1 MDIARDSLEIKRKVL
16 ERLTSSGL
24 YPYTSHYLRHMKERF
39 NEYWKNH
46 FSTIGL
52 VGMNEAC
59 ANIGFGGIGTAEGQA
74 FALRTLKF
82 MRDRLIVYQRE
93 TGNHYNLEATPA
105 EGTSYRFAK
114 KDKELF
120 PGMQAANEDD
130 IVQGAKPYYTNS
142 THLPVNATDDLFEAL
157 EHQDELQTCYTGG
170 TVLHLFLGE
179 RIADPKVVKT
189 LIRRIAETHRMPY
202 FSITPTFSVCT
213 EHGYISGEQHTCQK
227 CGKKTEVYSRIVGYL
242 RPVEQWNEGKQAEFQ
257 RRRIYKLP
265 TATGTQ

>member
-1 MDIARDSLEIKRKVL
+1 
-16 ERLTSSGL
+16 
-24 YPYTSHYLRHMKERF
+24 
-39 NEYWKNH
+39 
-46 FSTIGL
+46 
-52 VGMNEAC
+52 
-59 ANIGFGGIGTAEGQA
+59 
-74 FALRTLKF
+74 
-82 MRDRLIVYQRE
+82 MRDRLIVYQRD
-93 TGNHYNLEATPA
+93 TGSHYNLEATPA

-120 PGMQAANEDD
+120 PAIQAANEDD

-189 LIRRIAETHRMPY
+189 LVRRIAETHRMPY

-213 EHGYISGEQHTCQK
+213 EHGYITGEQHICPK
-227 CGKKTEVYSRIVGYL
+227 CDKKTEVYSRIVGYL
-242 RPVEQWNEGKQAEFQ
+242 RPVEQWNEGKPAEFQ

-265 TATGTQ
+265 TGSGTK